1 MTSLVNRL
9 KSSPKSTLWVTLCLL
24 ALPPLFWAGNFIV
37 GRSVR
42 GDIPPLTLSFDRW
55 LIASLVLL
63 PFTYKTLH
71 REWRLYWQYRTR
83 IVIASITGVAA
94 FNSFIYLGLQTT
106 TASNALILNSFI
118 PLLIMLFGSLFF
130 KLTLSAK
137 QWLGMSISFVGVLS
151 IISRG
156 EWSVLTSLS
165 FNQGDMIVF
174 LAMVS
179 WAIYTLVIQR
189 MPKEINRIGLMSV
202 QMFLGLLVVLPFY
215 LWEVHSGALPNWNNH
230 TLLALAYVGI
240 VPSVLAYLLY
250 TAGVERLGPA
260 KVGLSIHLIPVFG
273 VLLSIALLG
282 ESLHL
287 YQISGMALIF
297 LGILLS

>member
-63 PFTYKTLH
+63 PFTYKILR

-215 LWEVHSGALPNWNNH
+215 LWEVHSGSLPNWNNH

-250 TAGVERLGPA
+250 TAGVERLGPT

>member
-1 MTSLVNRL
+1 MTSLVKPLQPGQRR
-9 KSSPKSTLWVTLCLL
+9 TLWITLCLL

-63 PFTYKTLH
+63 PFTYRTLH
-71 REWRLYWQYRTR
+71 REWRLYWQYRVR
-83 IVIASITGVAA
+83 ILIAAVTGVAA
-94 FNSFIYLGLQTT
+94 FNSLIYLGLQTT

-130 KLTLSAK
+130 KLKLAAK
-137 QWLGMSISFVGVLS
+137 QWLGMAISFAGVLS

-156 EWSVLTSLS
+156 DWSVLSSLS
-165 FNQGDMIVF
+165 FSQGDMIVF
-174 LAMVS
+174 LAMVC

-202 QMFLGLLVVLPFY
+202 QMFLGLLVVAPFY
-215 LWEVHSGALPNWNNH
+215 AWEAHSGAVPNWNSH

-260 KVGLSIHLIPVFG
+260 KAGLSIHLIPVFG

-297 LGILLS
+297 IGILLS